1 MGANAGRTLDEAHW
15 STWAPLD
22 NTGSWGG
29 GCGPG
34 RLPVTHWTLPAEKLW
49 DEVDKEALTP
59 TVILSPGFLLFR
71 PLTHWTRGLIPDL
84 ILEHTPLLPTL
95 CAAARTSQSL
105 YVSVE

>member
-34 RLPVTHWTLPAEKLW
+34 RLPVTHWTLPAEKLG
-49 DEVDKEALTP
+49 DEVDKEA
-59 TVILSPGFLLFR
+59 
-71 PLTHWTRGLIPDL
+71 
-84 ILEHTPLLPTL
+84 
-95 CAAARTSQSL
+95 
-105 YVSVE
+105 